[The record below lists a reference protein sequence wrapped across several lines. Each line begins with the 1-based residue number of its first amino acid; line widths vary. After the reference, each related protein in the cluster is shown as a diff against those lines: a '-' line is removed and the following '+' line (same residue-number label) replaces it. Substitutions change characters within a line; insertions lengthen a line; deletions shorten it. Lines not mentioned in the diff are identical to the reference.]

1 MISVRIFTFL
11 GLVQAQD
18 QLPGTSP
25 QARGPPLRR
34 HQNIHVNMEEER
46 EHIKAHI
53 KEDYIDTST
62 LDDNNLLMQYFK
74 KHDSDN
80 NMKLDGLELLKAISN
95 MEEDDHHHDDKDNDT
110 SDNSEDE
117 DKKKLNLDEM
127 VPIVDSILEEDDKDK
142 DGYINWPEFI
152 SRQKQN
158 DK

>member
-1 MISVRIFTFL
+1 MLCICR
-11 GLVQAQD
+11 
-18 QLPGTSP
+18 
-25 QARGPPLRR
+25 
-34 HQNIHVNMEEER
+34 
-46 EHIKAHI
+46 HIKAHI
-53 KEDYIDTST
+53 KEDYLDTSK
-62 LDDNNLLMQYFK
+62 LDDNSLLMQYFK

-95 MEEDDHHHDDKDNDT
+95 MEGTDILFIISSFNIFFILEDDHHHDDKDNESSET
-110 SDNSEDE
+110 SEDE
-117 DKKKLNLDEM
+117 DKKKLKLDEM